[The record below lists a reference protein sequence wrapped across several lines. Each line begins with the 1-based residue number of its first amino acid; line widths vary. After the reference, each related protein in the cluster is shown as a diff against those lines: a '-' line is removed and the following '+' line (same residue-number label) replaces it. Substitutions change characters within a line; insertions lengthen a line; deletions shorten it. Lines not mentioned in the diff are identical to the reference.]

1 MRRYFLCLVLAIAT
15 LFSGCGAAAE
25 ELPADWEADWTVV
38 SPLLAVEPFENYTL
52 HESNDALYVSGIYY
66 ATWVTGEARPHTNE
80 DGESAE
86 IFDAQIYVLVQEFR
100 SADSAGS
107 NAAQWIAREKQSYDT
122 DEEFYVTCGDQ
133 EFTILP
139 LRSSGGSNPYSYG
152 AAAFAVRGSW
162 AICVEFLFA
171 DGYETDVQNT
181 MEAFLNGFHYSE

>member
-1 MRRYFLCLVLAIAT
+1 MKRCFLCLTLAVAI
-15 LFSGCGAAAE
+15 LLSGCGTAAQ
-25 ELPADWEADWTVV
+25 ELPAGWEADWTVV

-52 HESNDALYVSGIYY
+52 NESNDALYVSGIYY

-86 IFDAQIYVLVQEFR
+86 IFDGQIYVLVQEFR
-100 SADSAGS
+100 NSDSAKS

-122 DEEFYVTCGDQ
+122 DEEFTVTCGEQ

-139 LRSSGGSNPYSYG
+139 LLSGSGSNPYSYG

-171 DGYETDVQNT
+171 DGYDTDAQKT
-181 MEAFLNGFHYSE
+181 LEAFLNGFHYSE